1 MAKRTIRRRLRKN
14 RTIRKVMRGCNRKRV
29 RVGGQPAKV
38 EAAQYA
44 GASPQANQNL
54 AGGTKAL
61 LDAQQDAGNL
71 PPAAPAPMKSNM
83 VGAGVSVTTKSAQQ
97 GGARTRH
104 HKRKL
109 RYKKSIARKSRRA

>member
-1 MAKRTIRRRLRKN
+1 MAKRTIRRRVRKN
-14 RTIRKVMRGCNRKRV
+14 RTIRKVMRGCNRRRM
-29 RVGGQPAKV
+29 RVGGEPAKV
-38 EAAQYA
+38 EAPQYA
-44 GASPQANQNL
+44 GASPQSNANL

-61 LDAQQDAGNL
+61 LDAQQAAGNS
-71 PPAAPAPMKSNM
+71 PPPVPKQSVQSNM
-83 VGAGVSVTTKSAQQ
+83 VAGSVTTTPAQQ